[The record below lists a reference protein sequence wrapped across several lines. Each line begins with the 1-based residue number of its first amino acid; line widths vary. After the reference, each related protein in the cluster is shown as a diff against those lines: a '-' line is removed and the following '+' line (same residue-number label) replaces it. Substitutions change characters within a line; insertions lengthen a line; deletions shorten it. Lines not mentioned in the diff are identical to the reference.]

1 MKSTLA
7 ESADRTWKVGLAVG
21 WLGLFGAIFFS
32 RVLPNSNPPLS
43 RSDIWIEL
51 PDIFYYCFVA
61 PPDSSASWQF
71 VGQRLPFVLIGSWIL
86 GSAWGLGH
94 WAMRGIERVAGDQSP
109 SLPTPLS
116 RQEVP
121 GRGEFD
127 NASATPLSRQ
137 EVPGRREQEDD
148 FRLTRLEHNVFA
160 VGIGLAGV
168 SLIVLGCGLLAQLV
182 PGMMSA
188 AVLGTSLSLP
198 LLLAVADVVRAT
210 LTRRREQ
217 IAEGDTKAAKKA
229 SPQPSWLDVLVR
241 GQIPYGVICRSIA
254 VLVMSLFV
262 LAIALGSMLPEID
275 FDVKE
280 YHLGGPKEW
289 FQTGS
294 IHWLPHN
301 VYTSFPFLTEMHL
314 LLGMVLHADW
324 FWGALAGKFVLAA
337 FGVLTTLAV
346 FAAARR
352 WFGNDVA
359 WTAALI
365 HLSTPWTYR
374 ISVIAYAE
382 GGATFYL
389 FAALWAAALAI
400 ESRRRSFVFLAGLMA
415 GSSMACKYPGLI
427 SVVVPI
433 GAALCWA
440 SWTRGMWSTN
450 RERSRI
456 ESVLPVAGLFATG
469 VALAVGPWLL
479 KNFCETGNPVYPLA
493 NSVFHGADW
502 TPILE
507 ANWKRAH
514 GPGHHDPSDIAI
526 KLFDVTFKSDWL
538 SPLLFSLAPLAL
550 LTTRHRRLIGSV
562 WLFVGYLFATWWVM
576 THRLDRFWI
585 PLIPLVSLLAGV
597 GAWWSKHLL
606 WRSVCG
612 GFVALCVLF
621 NLGFITLSNCG
632 FNGYLM
638 DLKTA
643 ASVAATTAPTIE
655 ALNRMELPA
664 GSKVL
669 LVGEAQIFEARFPLA
684 YNTGFDISLFEQ
696 WCAVPSSDKPVAEW
710 SLRPIREIRDELRA
724 RGITHVFVNWQE
736 ILRYRTS
743 GYGYSDFVTPSRFEA
758 LQRGGVLGS
767 EAVPLTGL
775 SATKDFLASDL
786 AEVNRWAPEL
796 IVRTSEGDGFLKSQL
811 FVVREE

>member
-1 MKSTLA
+1 MKPT
-7 ESADRTWKVGLAVG
+7 SAATSDRTWKVGLAVG
-21 WLGLFGAIFFS
+21 WLGLFAAIFFQLT
-32 RVLPNSNPPLS
+32 LPNSNPPLS
-43 RSDIWIEL
+43 RTDIWIEL
-51 PDIFYYCFVA
+51 PDIFYYCFVS
-61 PPDSSASWQF
+61 PPGASSSSWRF

-86 GSAWGLGH
+86 GGAWGLGH
-94 WAMRGIERVAGDQSP
+94 WVMRGVER
-109 SLPTPLS
+109 
-116 RQEVP
+116 
-121 GRGEFD
+121 
-127 NASATPLSRQ
+127 ATPQ
-137 EVPGRREQEDD
+137 ED
-148 FRLTRLEHNVFA
+148 FRLTRLEHNVFS

-168 SLIVLGCGLLAQLV
+168 SLIVLGCGLLAQRV

-188 AVLGTSLSLP
+188 AVLGTSVSLP
-198 LLLAVADVVRAT
+198 LLTAVADLARRT
-210 LTRRREQ
+210 LSRRGES
-217 IAEGDTKAAKKA
+217 ILDDGTKSAKKT
-229 SPQPSWLDVLVR
+229 STQPSWLDVLVR
-241 GQIPYGVICRSIA
+241 GQIPYGIICRSIA
-254 VLVMSLFV
+254 VLAMSLFV
-262 LAIALGSMLPEID
+262 LAMALGAMLPEID

-314 LLGMVLHADW
+314 LLGMVLHGDW
-324 FWGALAGKFVLAA
+324 FWGALVGKFVLAA

-352 WFGNDVA
+352 WFGSDVA
-359 WTAALI
+359 WAAALI

-400 ESRRRSFVFLAGLMA
+400 ESRRRSFVWLAGLMA

-433 GAALCWA
+433 GAALCWVSWSRGDA
-440 SWTRGMWSTN
+440 SRWKSVRSTA
-450 RERSRI
+450 
-456 ESVLPVAGLFATG
+456 LLFAAG
-469 VALAVGPWLL
+469 VALASGPWLL
-479 KNFCETGNPVYPLA
+479 KNYCETGNPVYPLA

-514 GPGHHDPSDIAI
+514 GPGHHDPRDIAV
-526 KLFDVTFKSDWL
+526 KLFDITFKSDWL

-550 LTTRHRRLIGSV
+550 LTTERRRLIGSV
-562 WLFVGYLFATWWVM
+562 WLYVAYLFATWWVM

-597 GAWWSKHLL
+597 GAFWSRHLL

-612 GFVALCVLF
+612 GFVALSVLF

-638 DLKTA
+638 DLKVA
-643 ASVAATTAPTIE
+643 ASVAQTTAPSIE
-655 ALNRMELPA
+655 ALNRMPLPP

-669 LVGEAQIFEARFPLA
+669 LVGEAQIFEAQFPLA
-684 YNTGFDISLFEQ
+684 YNTVFDISLFEQ
-696 WCAVPSSDKPVAEW
+696 WCAVPATDKPVAEW
-710 SLRPIREIRDELRA
+710 SLRPLSEIREELRA

-736 ILRYRTS
+736 ILRYRES
-743 GYGYSDFVTPSRFEA
+743 GYGYSDFVTPRRFEE
-758 LQRGGVLGS
+758 LQRGGVLGPQ
-767 EAVPLTGL
+767 AIPLTGL
-775 SATKDFLASDL
+775 SATKDFRPSDL
-786 AEVNRWAPEL
+786 AEINRWAPQL
-796 IVRTSEGDGFLKSQL
+796 ILRTSEGDAFLKSQL
-811 FVVREE
+811 FVVRVD

>member
-1 MKSTLA
+1 MKPTLA
-7 ESADRTWKVGLAVG
+7 ATTDRTWKVGLAVG
-21 WLGLFGAIFFS
+21 WVVLFGAIFFQL
-32 RVLPNSNPPLS
+32 VLPNSNPPRS
-43 RSDIWIEL
+43 RSDVWIEL
-51 PDIFYYCFVA
+51 PDIFYFCFVA
-61 PPDSSASWQF
+61 PPESSSSWKF
-71 VGQRLPFVLIGSWIL
+71 FGQRLPFLLIGSWIL
-86 GSAWGLGH
+86 GGAWGLGH
-94 WAMRGIERVAGDQSP
+94 LVMRRIERTSTDRSAGAAP
-109 SLPTPLS
+109 SL
-116 RQEVP
+116 
-121 GRGEFD
+121 
-127 NASATPLSRQ
+127 
-137 EVPGRREQEDD
+137 DD
-148 FRLTRLEHNVFA
+148 FRLTRLEHNVFS

-168 SLIVLGCGLLAQLV
+168 SLIVLGCGLLAQRV

-188 AVLGTSLSLP
+188 AVLGASVTLP
-198 LLLAVADVVRAT
+198 LLLAVADVVRVTRSRTRTQTAEQAT
-210 LTRRREQ
+210 KSE
-217 IAEGDTKAAKKA
+217 KKT
-229 SPQPSWLDVLVR
+229 STQPSWLDVLVR
-241 GQIPYGVICRSIA
+241 GQIPYDVIGRSIA
-254 VLVMSLFV
+254 VVAMSLFV
-262 LAIALGSMLPEID
+262 LAMALGSMLPEID

-314 LLGMVLHADW
+314 LLGMVLHGDW

-352 WFGNDVA
+352 WFGSDVA

-389 FAALWAAALAI
+389 FAAMWAATLAI

-427 SVVVPI
+427 SVVVPV
-433 GAALCWA
+433 GAALCWV
-440 SWTRGMWSTN
+440 SWRQEPCPPETATRFN
-450 RERSRI
+450 AVLRI
-456 ESVLPVAGLFATG
+456 AGVFSGG
-469 VALAVGPWLL
+469 VALAVGPWLI

-493 NSVFHGADW
+493 NNVFHGADW

-514 GPGHHDPSDIAI
+514 GPGHHNPIDIAV

-538 SPLLFSLAPLAL
+538 SPLLFALAPLAF
-550 LTTRHRRLIGSV
+550 LTAQRRRLLGGL
-562 WLFVGYLFATWWVM
+562 WLYVAYLFATWWVM

-597 GAWWSKHLL
+597 GAWWSRHIL
-606 WRSVCG
+606 WRGVCG
-612 GFVALCVLF
+612 GFVALSVLF

-632 FNGYLM
+632 FSGYLM
-638 DLKTA
+638 DLPTA
-643 ASVAATTAPTIE
+643 ASVAQTTAPTIA
-655 ALNRMELPA
+655 ALNRLELPP

-684 YNTGFDISLFEQ
+684 YNTVFDVSLFEQ
-696 WCAVPSSDKPVAEW
+696 WCAVPETGKPVAEW
-710 SLRPIREIRDELRA
+710 SLRPMTEISDEFRM

-736 ILRYRTS
+736 VLRYRAS
-743 GYGYSDFVTPSRFEA
+743 GYGYSDFVTPVRFEA
-758 LQRGGVLGS
+758 LQREGVLGS
-767 EAVPLTGL
+767 QAIPLTGL

-786 AEVNRWAPEL
+786 KEINRWAPEL
-796 IVRTSEGDGFLKSQL
+796 IVRTPDGDAFLKSQL
-811 FVVREE
+811 FVVRR